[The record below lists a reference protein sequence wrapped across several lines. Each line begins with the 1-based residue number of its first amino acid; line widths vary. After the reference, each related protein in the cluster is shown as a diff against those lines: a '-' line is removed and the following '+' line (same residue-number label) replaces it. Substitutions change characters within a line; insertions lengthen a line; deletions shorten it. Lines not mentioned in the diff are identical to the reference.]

1 MNAQPIDFKD
11 LENTYELRKQTYQ
24 IWCNPSDYQPP
35 KKDIFWPIFGIIC
48 LSITT
53 FILGILWEK
62 FQSKN
67 QEENDIEENDSVTK
81 IENIVDKQF
90 VD

>member
-48 LSITT
+48 FGLLT
-53 FILGILWEK
+53 FFLGALWGK
-62 FQSKN
+62 YQL
-67 QEENDIEENDSVTK
+67 EETK
-81 IENIVDKQF
+81 DNSEVESLPEPNNIF
-90 VD
+90 E